1 MSSTLIT
8 SKRVL
13 HYYTNEATLSIPFVA
28 YLITFADTITITITN
43 TINAAITDT
52 IYFYMIAQPSSYTFG
67 YIFLKA
73 LSYFVF

>member
-13 HYYTNEATLSIPFVA
+13 HYYTNKATLSIPLVA
-28 YLITFADTITITITN
+28 YPITIADTITTTITN

-67 YIFLKA
+67 YLFLKA
-73 LSYFVF
+73 LAYFVF